1 MTKESD
7 AHPRPVRNRPPF
19 ECIAL
24 VLQGGGALGAY
35 QAGVYQAID
44 EAGLDPGWISGISIG
59 AFNSAII
66 AGNPRGSRVEKLREF
81 WESITQPYVE
91 WYPPAAWLAEVK
103 AAASAPPQPSHFW
116 SFASNLMPTLNF
128 DTSRGWLN
136 QWAAGRVLWNGTPGF
151 FELRPVTPWFWPGTS
166 VRATSYYDTSALKG
180 TLERLVDFD
189 LINNG
194 PMRLSVGAVNVRTG
208 NFAFFDTSNDRI
220 RPEHIMAS
228 GALPPAFAAVE
239 VDGEH
244 YWDGGLVSN
253 TPLFWVV
260 DNNPHLNTLVFHVDL
275 WPSRGDLPRN
285 MASVNTRQKEI
296 MYSSRTRAAAT
307 RFRELQTLRNSLAD
321 LLQKLP
327 PELAHEPELAV
338 LRPLAERKVWNLIH
352 LIYHAK
358 GYEGDS
364 KDYEFSRESMVDHW
378 HAGYEDTANTLAHP
392 EVLERPSS
400 PEGFFIFD
408 IAERRTNGGSAD
420 KAHGWSKPRGRH
432 ESR

>member
-1 MTKESD
+1 MTNTSD
-7 AHPRPVRNRPPF
+7 TGPPRLRNRPPF

-35 QAGVYQAID
+35 QAGVYQALD
-44 EAGLDPGWISGISIG
+44 EAGLDPDWISGISIG

-66 AGNPRGSRVEKLREF
+66 AGNPRGARVQKLREF
-81 WESITQPYVE
+81 WESVTQPYVDWKPTTSWQE
-91 WYPPAAWLAEVK
+91 AAEV
-103 AAASAPPQPSHFW
+103 AASMAPQPSEFW
-116 SFASNLMPTLNF
+116 AVASKLVPALNLDM
-128 DTSRGWLN
+128 SRGWLN

-151 FELRPVTPWFWPGTS
+151 FALRPVTPWFWPGTS
-166 VRATSYYDTSALKG
+166 VRATSYYDTGALQG
-180 TLERLVDFD
+180 TLERLIDFD

-208 NFAFFDTSNDRI
+208 NFEYFDTIKDRI

-239 VDGEH
+239 VDGEY

-253 TPLFWVV
+253 TPLRWVV
-260 DNNPHLNTLVFHVDL
+260 EGRPQRDTLLFQVDL
-275 WPSRGDLPRN
+275 WPARGDLPHN
-285 MASVNTRQKEI
+285 MACVNTRQKEI
-296 MYSSRTRAAAT
+296 MYSSRTRAAST
-307 RFRELQTLRNSLAD
+307 RFRETQALRNCLAD
-321 LLQKLP
+321 LLGKLP
-327 PELAHEPELAV
+327 ENLANEPELAV

-364 KDYEFSRESMVDHW
+364 KDYEFSRQSMVDHW
-378 HAGYEDTANTLAHP
+378 HAGYDDTVRTLAHP

-400 PEGFFIFD
+400 PEGIFIFD
-408 IAERRTNGGSAD
+408 IADQSGE
-420 KAHGWSKPRGRH
+420 
-432 ESR
+432 